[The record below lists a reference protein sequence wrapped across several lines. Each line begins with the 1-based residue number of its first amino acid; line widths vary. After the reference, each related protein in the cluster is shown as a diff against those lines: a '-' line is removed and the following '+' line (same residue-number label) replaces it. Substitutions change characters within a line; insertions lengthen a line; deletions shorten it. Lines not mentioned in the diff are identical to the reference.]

1 MIGVIEVLW
10 LGMLLGVGAALSVG
24 PIFVVIVQQAATSG
38 FGAAVR
44 VILGSATADL
54 VLLVPA
60 LAFAWII
67 RSLERGALWV
77 GAVGAG
83 FLLWLACQ
91 AARDALAL
99 WRGERRLGVDGRWAF
114 WKGVAGNLANPLTWT
129 FWLATGTP
137 AMLAAQ
143 RVGGLAGLA
152 LFTATWFLVASG
164 LEAVIA
170 LAVARSRRLVGP
182 RGQAGFTAVS
192 AAAFLGLA
200 LTLVARDVLP
210 ALA

>member
-60 LAFAWII
+60 LAFWIV
-67 RSLERGALWV
+67 RS
-77 GAVGAG
+77 
-83 FLLWLACQ
+83 
-91 AARDALAL
+91 
-99 WRGERRLGVDGRWAF
+99 
-114 WKGVAGNLANPLTWT
+114 
-129 FWLATGTP
+129 
-137 AMLAAQ
+137 
-143 RVGGLAGLA
+143 
-152 LFTATWFLVASG
+152 
-164 LEAVIA
+164 AVIA
-170 LAVARSRRLVGP
+170 LAVARSRRLVGA
-182 RGQAGFTAVS
+182 RGQAWFTAVS